1 MDESPRARNPPI
13 KTQII
18 TNPTTNKLREIEV
31 EIDEMHVEVLSP
43 EERVL
48 YLEQMMTFVDLE
60 TTEVR
65 HRIRCAWSAFA
76 KHRQEPTVQSY
87 LLGHQL
93 HLFDAVVTPT
103 VTCRAGNIRM
113 SFAPVSFFVL
123 FVFSLCLED
132 ESIILCCAVRSIF
145 RVLLL

>member
-1 MDESPRARNPPI
+1 M
-13 KTQII
+13 KTKII
-18 TNPTTNKLREIEV
+18 TNQTTNKLREIEV

-48 YLEQMMTFVDLE
+48 YLEQMMTFVDAE

-65 HRIRCAWSAFA
+65 HRIQCAWSAFA

-87 LLGHQL
+87 LLGHRL

-103 VTCRAGNIRM
+103 VTCGAENIRM
-113 SFAPVSFFVL
+113 SFPPVSFFVL
-123 FVFSLCLED
+123 FIICHCLED
-132 ESIILCCAVRSIF
+132 ESKHSVLCSAEHFSCSSVVTHVPA
-145 RVLLL
+145 L